1 MGLDEKGCEHKSMS
15 SQIIIPLAISIFSS
29 VVFIWIFLDVVNYLL
44 GRSERIKRINSILSF
59 SVRQQHLRKRFLQ
72 GMVRF
77 DLQFQDLSN
86 SLVRRQYRTFLE
98 TYSNQVDVGGEKI
111 LQKIIRNKTYFA
123 LFGLFLTFTLAAR
136 NEIRL
141 IPISLFIT
149 GLAYLAP
156 SLIKFTSKL
165 AESSYGKRLDSLA
178 NFRKGKTL
186 SSAQIFR
193 LKFIAAAVTFALCYL
208 YTLIKNTSAL
218 GTLLSVLIV
227 SFSFFIPDIWLY
239 NKVMKRREMFADALP
254 EAIDLLSMCTN
265 SGLAFPAA
273 MVKVAES
280 DIEPVSEEFARV
292 NTEISLGKERSEA
305 LREMSVRVKVDS
317 LQEFINAISQV
328 DRFGIPITRALQE
341 QSRELRAKRRAR
353 GREKAQKV
361 PIKILGPI
369 MMCFLPCVIII
380 VLTPAIIG
388 VLAVL

>member
-1 MGLDEKGCEHKSMS
+1 MT
-15 SQIIIPLAISIFSS
+15 SQIIIPTIISFASAI
-29 VVFIWIFLDVVNYLL
+29 VFIWIFLDILSYFTK
-44 GRSERIKRINSILSF
+44 RSEKIRRINSIKSF
-59 SVRQQHLRKRFLQ
+59 SVKQQQLRKRFLK
-72 GMVRF
+72 GIVRL

-86 SLVRRQYRTFLE
+86 SVVKRQYKTFLE
-98 TYSNQVDVGGEKI
+98 TYSNQVDVGGERI
-111 LQKIIRNKTYFA
+111 LQKIIRNKTYLA

-141 IPISLFIT
+141 IPISLLIT
-149 GLAYLAP
+149 TMAYLAP
-156 SLIKFTSKL
+156 SVIHITSKL
-165 AESSYGKRLDSLA
+165 ANSTYGKRLDSLA
-178 NFRKGKTL
+178 NFRKGKSL

-193 LKFIAAAVTFALCYL
+193 FKFVAAAVTFAFCYF
-208 YTLIKNTSAL
+208 YTLVRNTTAS

-227 SFSFFIPDIWLY
+227 LFSFFIPDIWLY
-239 NKVMKRREMFADALP
+239 NKVMKRREKFADALP

-292 NTEISLGKERSEA
+292 NTEISLGKERAEA
-305 LREMSVRVKVDS
+305 LREMSDRVKVDS

-341 QSRELRAKRRAR
+341 QSRELRAKRKAR

-369 MMCFLPCVIII
+369 MLCFLPCVIII